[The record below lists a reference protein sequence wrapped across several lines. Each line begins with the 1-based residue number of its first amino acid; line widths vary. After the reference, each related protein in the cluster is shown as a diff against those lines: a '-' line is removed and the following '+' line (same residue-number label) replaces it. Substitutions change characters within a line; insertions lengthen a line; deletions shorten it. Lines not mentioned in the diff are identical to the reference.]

1 MASKEENKEGD
12 TIEPNRNLHIPTK
25 SEPEKTKDIITN
37 VLIMLSNRIYMDKSG
52 AKKHLLDSSDSKK
65 ILEDRG
71 DFEDKGDN
79 TFTVKVSTGDHYV
92 FKILYQK
99 ITAIGKQSVI
109 NVFFKDYAQ
118 FKKILIV
125 QDYNKKIY
133 DYVTKNHSQ
142 IFLESAFM
150 QDIISHRDQ
159 PKFEVLSPKE
169 IEAVKLEYN
178 INEYTTKKYSR
189 SDAVVR
195 YFGLKRGDMVRIIRP
210 SLISGEA
217 IDYRIVV

>member
-1 MASKEENKEGD
+1 MTSNEED
-12 TIEPNRNLHIPTK
+12 TSLESNRNLHIPIK
-25 SEPEKTKDIITN
+25 SEAEKTKDIVSN
-37 VLIMLSNRIYMDKSG
+37 VLIMLGNRIYIDKSG
-52 AKKHLLDSSDSKK
+52 AKKHLIEPGEGKK
-65 ILEDRG
+65 SMEDRG

-79 TFTVKVSTGDHYV
+79 TFTVKVANGDHYV

-109 NVFFKDYAQ
+109 NAFFKDYAQ

-169 IEAVKLEYN
+169 IEAVKTEYN
-178 INEYTTKKYSR
+178 INDYTTKKYMR

-195 YFGLKRGDMVRIIRP
+195 YLGLKKGDMVRIIRP

-217 IDYRIVV
+217 IDYRIVI